1 MAVRDTC
8 DLCVEGH
15 GICIKDNTLC
25 QCFAGFAGPTCLGI
39 GLFVRMKCKVLDHC
53 FSSVV
58 YSDPVPISSTNN
70 GNTSNV
76 NIGAIIAGVLG
87 GVLLTLTIGLVTFF
101 LWRKRRGQRSKSL
114 EVPVAPPKAEPV
126 STLYN
131 FPLSQYDSSVSSAST
146 MTYHLYE
153 EIP

>member
-8 DLCVEGH
+8 DLCVQGH

-25 QCFAGFAGPTCLGI
+25 QCFAGFAGPTC
-39 GLFVRMKCKVLDHC
+39 
-53 FSSVV
+53 
-58 YSDPVPISSTNN
+58 SDPVSINSTNN
-70 GNTSNV
+70 SNSSNV

-101 LWRKRRGQRSKSL
+101 LWRKRRDQRNKSL

>member
-1 MAVRDTC
+1 
-8 DLCVEGH
+8 
-15 GICIKDNTLC
+15 
-25 QCFAGFAGPTCLGI
+25 
-39 GLFVRMKCKVLDHC
+39 MKCEILAHC
-53 FSSVV
+53 FSSVLYTDSV
-58 YSDPVPISSTNN
+58 SISSTNN

-76 NIGAIIAGVLG
+76 NIGAVIAGVLG

-101 LWRKRRGQRSKSL
+101 LWRKRRDQRNKPL